1 MTDKDVEREIE
12 ENQRRARPESEVGL
26 DENVLRERENEEESR
41 SIIDDLSDA
50 IRGKDETEEQEVE
63 YRDNDKATGSGP
75 N

>member
-26 DENVLRERENEEESR
+26 DEDVLLQRKNEAENH
-41 SIIDDLSDA
+41 SIIDDLGDA

-63 YRDNDKATGSGP
+63 YHDNDKSTRIVP
-75 N
+75 D